1 MILIHSGNGHVT
13 ICLAG
18 GAMVRMVGECLVG
31 VLIQSDEE
39 YGNCIIGDSPLVWP
53 FNLCKTILH
62 IGKDLLL
69 MGLLVEVVEMS
80 VLLQ

>member
-1 MILIHSGNGHVT
+1 
-13 ICLAG
+13 
-18 GAMVRMVGECLVG
+18 MVKMVKMVGKWLVG

-62 IGKDLLL
+62 IGKDVLL
-69 MGLLVEVVEMS
+69 MGLLVVVVEMS